1 MNLRPTRRPR
11 SDLLYAYAA
20 TVVFMMAWFFS
31 PLGNFVFGLAA
42 RVHPML
48 VVWSWPIAGLTFFWL
63 TRLFLHLRRK
73 RPARTD
79 HSSS

>member
-1 MNLRPTRRPR
+1 MNQRPTRRPR
-11 SDLLYAYAA
+11 SDYWYAFAA
-20 TVVFMMAWFFS
+20 TGVFMMAWFFS

-48 VVWSWPIAGLTFFWL
+48 AVWSWPISGLSFFEL

-73 RPARTD
+73 RLARTG